1 MRYLYNFLKLY
12 VLNEKMKKQHLDL
25 IKVTVLNRI
34 DIIEIR
40 TEIYSIP
47 NPNISLSITKL
58 IPSNNFSLSGKLG
71 KLILLKHVLALI

>member
-1 MRYLYNFLKLY
+1 MRYIYNFLKLY
-12 VLNEKMKKQHLDL
+12 VLNEKRKQHLDL

-34 DIIEIR
+34 DIIQIR
-40 TEIYSIP
+40 TKIYSIP

>member
-1 MRYLYNFLKLY
+1 MRYIYNFLKLY
-12 VLNEKMKKQHLDL
+12 ALNEKRKQHLDL

-34 DIIEIR
+34 DIIQIR

>member
-34 DIIEIR
+34 DIIQIR
-40 TEIYSIP
+40 TKIYSIP

>member
-1 MRYLYNFLKLY
+1 MKYIYNFLKLY
-12 VLNEKMKKQHLDL
+12 VLNEKRKQHLDL

-34 DIIEIR
+34 DIIQIR
-40 TEIYSIP
+40 TKIYSIP

>member
-1 MRYLYNFLKLY
+1 MRYIYNFLKLY
-12 VLNEKMKKQHLDL
+12 ALNEKRKQHLDL

-34 DIIEIR
+34 DIIQIR
-40 TEIYSIP
+40 TKIYSIP